1 MAFLRGPEAAA
12 RVAADPFWSVVRR
25 RHPDVE
31 LVLLP
36 SAGPAGP
43 AGTAEL
49 TEPIPEPI
57 PETSAEEATAECAAR
72 VAELWDRLVGVTEP
86 DEWRDRWTTGAT
98 PDLARHEA
106 TWTLLAVDPVT
117 ASSTLERA
125 AATLREEGW
134 RVLAPPDGMPRV
146 LAGRPARHG
155 REELDLVLVPATGRF
170 FLTVRSGQY
179 LLDGAR

>member
-1 MAFLRGPEAAA
+1 MAFHGGPEATA

-25 RHPDVE
+25 RHSDVD

-36 SAGPAGP
+36 AEAIGPA
-43 AGTAEL
+43 
-49 TEPIPEPI
+49 EPIPGPI
-57 PETSAEEATAECAAR
+57 PGTSAEHATAECAAR
-72 VAELWDRLVGVTEP
+72 VAELWDRLVGETEP
-86 DEWRDRWTTGAT
+86 DEWRDRWTSGSA

-106 TWTLLAVDPVT
+106 TWTRLGMDPVS
-117 ASSTLERA
+117 ASGVLDRA
-125 AATLREEGW
+125 AATLRDEGW

-170 FLTVRSGQY
+170 FLTVRSGWY
-179 LLDGAR
+179 LLEGAP